1 MKRILIILINII
13 FINMIASTSNRENI
27 ASIISI
33 FISLQLLFLLKLYI
47 TIEYPKLTIVRENLY
62 FSLLL
67 LLIIFLIQNERIKFF
82 ILELMIITI
91 SGSIVLSIYLFIKKL
106 EMFYIFYLLN
116 ILFLINFWINRILD
130 LDKSFPYKLVISE
143 TSLLLNSLYIC
154 MESQEIISPENS
166 FAMSTLNFVFPTDV
180 GPTINIIF
188 FFIFIP

>member
-67 LLIIFLIQNERIKFF
+67 LLIIFL
-82 ILELMIITI
+82 
-91 SGSIVLSIYLFIKKL
+91 V
-106 EMFYIFYLLN
+106 
-116 ILFLINFWINRILD
+116 
-130 LDKSFPYKLVISE
+130 V
-143 TSLLLNSLYIC
+143 
-154 MESQEIISPENS
+154 
-166 FAMSTLNFVFPTDV
+166 
-180 GPTINIIF
+180 
-188 FFIFIP
+188 

>member
-67 LLIIFLIQNERIKFF
+67 LLIIFLIQNERIKF
-82 ILELMIITI
+82 
-91 SGSIVLSIYLFIKKL
+91 LF
-106 EMFYIFYLLN
+106 N
-116 ILFLINFWINRILD
+116 Q
-130 LDKSFPYKLVISE
+130 
-143 TSLLLNSLYIC
+143 IC
-154 MESQEIISPENS
+154 LTEI
-166 FAMSTLNFVFPTDV
+166 D
-180 GPTINIIF
+180 
-188 FFIFIP
+188 